1 MPTREL
7 AEQVLGHLRGLV
19 KYCECDVSIV
29 NVAGGVSAQL
39 QRCAPIVFV
48 GISMDTHA
56 ERPSRVLLA
65 DRPHVIIG
73 TPSKILALLQAKV
86 THTLY
91 MLSRHCLMILETL
104 SLSNLDSLVIDEADL
119 ILSYGHDEDIRS
131 IFAGNF
137 LPKVYQSFLM
147 SATMTDDVETL
158 KGLALRNPV
167 RLCPAPTLA
176 VLVLMHRFKVTLN
189 MEEDEDEAANLV
201 QYVVRYFIF

>member
-1 MPTREL
+1 M
-7 AEQVLGHLRGLV
+7 VL
-19 KYCECDVSIV
+19 K
-29 NVAGGVSAQL
+29 
-39 QRCAPIVFV
+39 
-48 GISMDTHA
+48 
-56 ERPSRVLLA
+56 
-65 DRPHVIIG
+65 
-73 TPSKILALLQAKV
+73 
-86 THTLY
+86 
-91 MLSRHCLMILETL
+91 TL
-104 SLSNLDSLVIDEADL
+104 SLCNLDSLVIDEADL

-176 VLVLMHRFKVTLN
+176 VLVLMHQFKVTLN

-201 QYVVRYFIF
+201 QYVVRYFIFLMLPFDLAYDLLEGQRKPTSSC